1 MASRLS
7 LIGALCATSVLVM
20 SGLAGCGGNKPDSS
34 SPSYQLAALD
44 RGGSASVTADLV
56 EPYQEALDALA
67 EKCTEPEQRQL
78 ADYAQVSVVE
88 LAKSGVRSSRI
99 EMLRSAEKA
108 IPASLGKTRC
118 ADIFASLVTLME
130 HY

>member
-1 MASRLS
+1 MRRL
-7 LIGALCATSVLVM
+7 GWTVGLCLCTAA
-20 SGLAGCGGNKPDSS
+20 LAGCGGSDLDSS

-56 EPYQEALDALA
+56 RPYQEALDALG

-78 ADYAQVSVVE
+78 ADYAQVSVAE
-88 LAKSGVRSSRI
+88 LAKRGVRSSRI

-108 IPASLGKTRC
+108 IPDSLGKTRC

-130 HY
+130 Q